1 MKIGLFYKE
10 NKIEKSLLNILL
22 DKIQKAGF
30 DIDNENPD
38 VVIYVGGDG
47 TFLRAVHHYLPILEK
62 IKIVGLNKGHLG
74 FFSSFELDEV
84 DSLLKSLKDNSL
96 VSKSYPLLKAVIGD
110 SEIYAI
116 NEIRIESPFQT
127 LISEVEINHQKLE
140 TFRGNGL
147 VVSSP
152 LGSSAYNK
160 SLGGAIVSPNLEAF
174 ELTEIAPINNRV
186 YSSLHSSLVLDK
198 SSEIVLTPKTSNIL
212 VGYDQLIKDDL
223 DTKLIK
229 LSLSNKRV
237 SLLYKDGY
245 DYISHLSRT
254 FIGDKKWS

>member
-74 FFSSFELDEV
+74 FFSSFELDEI
-84 DSLLKSLKDNSL
+84 DSLLMGLKDNSL
-96 VSKSYPLLKAVIGD
+96 VSNSYPLLKAEIGD

-254 FIGDKKWS
+254 FIGDKK